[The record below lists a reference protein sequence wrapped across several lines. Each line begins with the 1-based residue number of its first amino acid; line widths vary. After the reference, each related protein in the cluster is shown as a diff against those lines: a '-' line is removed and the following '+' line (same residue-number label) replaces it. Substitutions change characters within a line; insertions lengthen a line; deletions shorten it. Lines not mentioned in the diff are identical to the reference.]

1 MLRLLA
7 VPLVCVLAA
16 ALATEVS
23 SGDSPGSPAA
33 GVPLPA
39 GAVEARELTRRLDSL
54 RTVRWIGASALR
66 VDRPISAV
74 RDHFRAEAVRRRGPQ
89 SAVGARLQ
97 EWLERNPDELVKY
110 QEFERAQV
118 SGIES
123 GEWEIRRI
131 PASEI
136 PVHLGGGETYRKG
149 RFAAQTVE
157 IAFGAI
163 SLEDSL
169 VRVQLLSPHP
179 SDDGKELLTTTLI
192 AWIREARQ
200 PPSSGALETVD
211 GPETAGLGAAIRGWL
226 VMDQPVGGMVALT
239 LPGLH
244 RKILRDVGRSTGVVH
259 SLAGPDREGRIA
271 YFENRPG
278 EGRHALKT
286 IYLDGS
292 RDQVVFSRPGEAF
305 FELAVGSSLALS
317 PTGGRVAFVGKLSR
331 FQTNRPTFP
340 LRIGALEIWDVEKR
354 TGRPLDLFALDRR
367 LCWFPDGHRLAYVEL
382 VPLAKAVFPSN
393 SAADAFGDSFR
404 TWEAVPEVRVLDVET
419 DRRVTIHAGWDPVVS
434 ADGKS
439 VLVRDAD
446 NRWRRV
452 EVDTGRSQAV
462 RWPGDA
468 GGAIGLTSD
477 GLVVYWG
484 LPTTGTTPD
493 FTRTYGAA
501 MGPRA
506 MKTVKV
512 AEPSTQ
518 RFETLLP
525 SLDPR
530 RDVSFAFTPSP

>member
-1 MLRLLA
+1 MLRALAVSLVGLLA
-7 VPLVCVLAA
+7 ATLAP
-16 ALATEVS
+16 EVS
-23 SGDSPGSPAA
+23 PDGSPGSPGA

-54 RTVRWIGASALR
+54 RTVRWIGASVVR
-66 VDRPISAV
+66 VDLPISTV
-74 RDHFRAEAVRRRGPQ
+74 REHFRAEARRRRGP
-89 SAVGARLQ
+89 AVGARLR
-97 EWLERNPDELVKY
+97 EWLERNPDELAKY
-110 QEFERAQV
+110 REFERSRV
-118 SGIES
+118 SDVES
-123 GEWEIRRI
+123 GEWELTRI
-131 PASEI
+131 PASDI
-136 PVHLGGGETYRKG
+136 PFHLGGGETYRKG

-157 IAFGAI
+157 IGFGAI
-163 SLEDSL
+163 SLDDSL

-179 SDDGKELLTTTLI
+179 SDDGNELLTTTLI
-192 AWIREARQ
+192 AWIRETRQ
-200 PPSSGALETVD
+200 LPSSAAPDTVD
-211 GPETAGLGAAIRGWL
+211 GPETAGIGAAIRGWL
-226 VMDQPVGGMVALT
+226 VMDQPVGGMVAVT

-244 RKILRDVGRSTGVVH
+244 RKTLRDVGQSTGVVH
-259 SLAGPDREGRIA
+259 SLAGPDRDGRIA

-286 IYLDGS
+286 IFLDGS

-305 FELAVGSSLALS
+305 FELAVGSALALS
-317 PTGGRVAFVGKLSR
+317 STGGRVAFVGKLSR

-367 LCWFPDGHRLAYVEL
+367 LSWFPDGRRLAYVEL

-393 SAADAFGDSFR
+393 SATDAFGDSFR
-404 TWEAVPEVRVLDVET
+404 TWEAVPEVRILDVNT
-419 DRRVTIHAGWDPVVS
+419 GRRVTIHTGWDPVVA

-446 NRWRRV
+446 NHWRRADV
-452 EVDTGRSQAV
+452 ATGWSQPV

-468 GGAIGLTSD
+468 GGAIALTAD

-484 LPTTGTTPD
+484 LPTIGTAPD
-493 FTRTYGAA
+493 FTRTFGTAL
-501 MGPRA
+501 GPRA
-506 MKTVKV
+506 MKTLKV
-512 AEPSTQ
+512 AELSTQ

-530 RDVSFAFTPSP
+530 RDVSFAFVASH